1 MTVRPRA
8 LLASAL
14 GAACPSVA
22 DAHAF
27 EGGADLYARFI
38 EGAAVPSIAP
48 AVALCLVPLG
58 LLLGSWRKDGLPAVW
73 PALLLGLG
81 VGIVGAPL
89 VAPWVSLVA
98 LVAGALCAGTAAL
111 ATLPRG
117 RVVMTAVA
125 LIVGLLAGL
134 VSLEGHARGEVP
146 VETIAGIF
154 FGANLVVA
162 LVAATVSASI
172 DRWREAWTRIGWR
185 IVSSWSG
192 AIAVMYLAFELRRA

>member
-1 MTVRPRA
+1 M
-8 LLASAL
+8 
-14 GAACPSVA
+14 
-22 DAHAF
+22 
-27 EGGADLYARFI
+27 
-38 EGAAVPSIAP
+38 
-48 AVALCLVPLG
+48 
-58 LLLGSWRKDGLPAVW
+58 
-73 PALLLGLG
+73 
-81 VGIVGAPL
+81 
-89 VAPWVSLVA
+89 SLVA

-172 DRWREAWTRIGWR
+172 ERWREAWTRIGWR